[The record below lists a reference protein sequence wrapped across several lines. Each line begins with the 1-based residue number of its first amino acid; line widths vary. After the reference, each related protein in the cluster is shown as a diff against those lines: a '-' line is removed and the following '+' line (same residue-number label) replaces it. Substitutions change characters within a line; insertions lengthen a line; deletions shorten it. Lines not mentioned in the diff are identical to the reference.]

1 MKKENVILRS
11 MMFVP
16 TYKEKFLDKAIN
28 SNADAIILDLEDSV
42 PASFKEK
49 ARSITKKYLE
59 SGKFKNIQTYV
70 RLNPIESKL
79 LFEDLDYVLHKDV
92 DGFMLSKI
100 YTADDMIY
108 YDKLFSQL
116 EHENDIE
123 VGSFYFTPLI
133 ETTSAVMDVYNIA
146 KASDRTVALTF
157 GGEDF
162 LNDLVGLHGEPPRT
176 FDHPRAA
183 IATAARAANI
193 LPIDTPYLAIKDHNG
208 FIEEE
213 TVSFEM
219 GFAGCLL
226 IHPEQ
231 ISLAHKCFTPNE
243 KEVERS
249 RKIVEAIER
258 ANKKGSGVAVLD
270 DGKMVGP
277 PMRKRAEKVLDIMD
291 RINKK
296 ENMRNKNE

>member
-1 MKKENVILRS
+1 MKKEDIILRS

-16 TYKEKFLDKAIN
+16 TYKEKFLDNAIN
-28 SNADAIILDLEDSV
+28 TNADALILDIEDSV
-42 PASFKEK
+42 PAPFKEK
-49 ARSITKKYLE
+49 GRKIIKKYLDK
-59 SGKFKNIQTYV
+59 GKFKNIQTYI

-79 LFEDLDYVLHKDV
+79 LFEDLEYVLHKDV
-92 DGFMLSKI
+92 DGFMLTKI

-116 EHENDIE
+116 EYENNIE

-146 KASDRTVALTF
+146 KATDRTVALTF

-176 FDHPRAA
+176 FDYPRAA

-193 LPIDTPYLAIKDHNG
+193 LPIDTPYLAINDHEG

-213 TVSFEM
+213 TISFEM

-226 IHPEQ
+226 LHPEQ
-231 ISLAHKCFTPNE
+231 IPLAHKCFTPKKE
-243 KEVERS
+243 EVERS
-249 RKIVEAIER
+249 KKIVKAIEK
-258 ANKKGSGVAVLD
+258 ANEEGSGVAVLD

-277 PMRKRAEKVLDIMD
+277 PMRKRAEKVLEIMEK
-291 RINKK
+291 INKIK
-296 ENMRNKNE
+296 